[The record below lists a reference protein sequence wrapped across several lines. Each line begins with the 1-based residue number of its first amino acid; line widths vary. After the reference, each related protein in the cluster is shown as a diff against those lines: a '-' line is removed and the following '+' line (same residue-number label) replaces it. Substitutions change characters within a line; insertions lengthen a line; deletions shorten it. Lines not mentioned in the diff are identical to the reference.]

1 MKYKIRFADK
11 EDYKVINEIIREVH
25 DLHVKNR
32 PDVYN
37 ETDKPLSEEEFNKL
51 YSSGIFKE
59 LNCVCN
65 VCIDDF
71 ESEIIDFSKL
81 IMAKE
86 TIIKFKNS
94 LPKDE
99 FIKLYSLFLEA
110 INYQTLIAFDF

>member
-1 MKYKIRFADK
+1 MGKKRYISAPKDK
-11 EDYKVINEIIREVH
+11 EAIKA
-25 DLHVKNR
+25 
-32 PDVYN
+32 YN
-37 ETDKPLSEEEFNKL
+37 MGEDTSEQMSEWSLSEEEFNKL